1 MRYYGLTDRGLT
13 RPQNQDSFRIVQQDD
28 TVLAIVCDGIGG
40 HQAGDI
46 ASRMACDTMVRCF
59 RRQYDKNPEIW
70 YTHSLEKV
78 NKVVYE
84 LAKSEPKYKGMGT
97 TMVAALVDNSGKTFL
112 LNIGDSR
119 AYLIDKNWN
128 ISQLT
133 EDHSLVNELI
143 KRDGMSEDKAM
154 EIGRHVI
161 TKAIGIWPVIEG
173 DIYELDED
181 FNYLMLCSDGLH
193 NYVEGNR
200 IVEVLQDK
208 ETTGRQKCE
217 KLVELANEAGGYD
230 NITVILV
237 EK

>member
-1 MRYYGLTDRGLT
+1 MRYYGITDRGLT
-13 RPQNQDSFRIVQQDD
+13 RAQNQDSFRIVQQDD

-70 YTHSLEKV
+70 YTNSLDKV

-84 LAKSEPKYKGMGT
+84 LARSEPKYKGMGT

-119 AYLIDKNWN
+119 AYMIDKEGV
-128 ISQLT
+128 IIQLT

-143 KRDGMSEDKAM
+143 KRDGLAEEKAM

-181 FNYLMLCSDGLH
+181 FSYLMLCSDGLH
-193 NYVEGNR
+193 NYVEPQQV
-200 IVEVLQDK
+200 VEVLQDK
-208 ETTGRQKCE
+208 EMTGRQKCE
-217 KLVELANEAGGYD
+217 KLVELANRAGGFD